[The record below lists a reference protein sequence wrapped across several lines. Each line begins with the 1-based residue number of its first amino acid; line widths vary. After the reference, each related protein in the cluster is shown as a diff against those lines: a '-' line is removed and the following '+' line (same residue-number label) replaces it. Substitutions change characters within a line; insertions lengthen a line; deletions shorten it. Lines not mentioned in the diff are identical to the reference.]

1 MAPHPLTYLETQN
14 FYQNK
19 PKFNGVYSRNNV
31 PKINDR
37 AYVINLDKYQSLGTH
52 WIPLFVNDNN
62 ATYFDSFGVENIPKE
77 IH

>member
-1 MAPHPLTYLETQN
+1 MAPHPLTYLETQT

-31 PKINDR
+31 PKINDG
-37 AYVINLDKYQSLGTH
+37 AYVINLDKYQSLGTN
-52 WIPLFVNDNN
+52 WIPLFVNNDN